1 MSRKRNNRRA
11 VNGLLLLDKPAG
23 MSSNEALQQVKRL
36 FNAQKAGHTGSLDPL
51 ATGMLPICLGEATKI
66 SGFLLDADK
75 RYRMTCKLGIKTAT
89 ADAEGEI
96 LQQRPV
102 PQLDPGQL
110 ESALVGF
117 RGEIQQIPPMYSALK
132 HQGER
137 LYKLARQG
145 QEVERAPRTVLIH
158 ELTVLRQGDD
168 EIDLEVA
175 CSKGTYVRALAEDLG
190 EALGCGAHVASLRRL
205 AVGPYRDADAMIS
218 LEELRHLSE
227 DGYAALD
234 QRLLAVESAL
244 YDWPQIRLSADSA
257 FYLRQG
263 QAVLVPKAPTSGL
276 VRLYDQHEQFLGVG
290 EIQDDGKVGPRRLFH
305 LPRAATG

>member
-1 MSRKRNNRRA
+1 MSRKRNHRRA

-23 MSSNEALQQVKRL
+23 MSSNDALQQVKRL

-75 RYRMTCKLGIKTAT
+75 RYRMTCKLGVKTAT
-89 ADAEGEI
+89 GDTEGEV
-96 LQQRPV
+96 LERRPV
-102 PQLDPGQL
+102 PSLDAGAL
-110 ESALVGF
+110 EPVLARF

-145 QEVERAPRTVLIH
+145 QEVERAPRTVVIH
-158 ELTVLRQGDD
+158 ELTLLRLAED

-190 EALGCGAHVASLRRL
+190 EALGCGAHVSALRRL
-205 AVGPYRDADAMIS
+205 AVGPYRDPDAMVT
-218 LEELRHLSE
+218 LDTLRELAG
-227 DGYAALD
+227 DGYQALD
-234 QRLLAVESAL
+234 RQLLAVESAL
-244 YDWPQIRLSADSA
+244 YDWPEIRLTADSA
-257 FYLRQG
+257 FYMRQG
-263 QAVLVPKAPTSGL
+263 QAVQVPKAPTAGW
-276 VRLYDQHEQFLGVG
+276 VRLYDQDQRFLGVG
-290 EIQDDGKVGPRRLFH
+290 EIQDDGKVAPRRMFH
-305 LPRAATG
+305 LSGAVAG

>member
-89 ADAEGEI
+89 GDAEGEI

-110 ESALVGF
+110 ESALAGF

-190 EALGCGAHVASLRRL
+190 EALGCGAHVAALRRL
-205 AVGPYRDADAMIS
+205 AVGPYRDPDAMIT
-218 LEELRHLSE
+218 LDDVRHLAE

-234 QRLLAVESAL
+234 PRLLAVESAL

-290 EIQDDGKVGPRRLFH
+290 EIQDDGKVAPRRLFH

>member
-11 VNGLLLLDKPAG
+11 VNGLLLLDKPSG

-89 ADAEGEI
+89 GDAEGEV
-96 LQQRPV
+96 LVQRPV
-102 PQLDPGQL
+102 PEL
-110 ESALVGF
+110 EAAALEQVLSRF

-145 QEVERAPRTVLIH
+145 QEVERAPRTVVIH
-158 ELTVLRQGDD
+158 ELTVLRLEGD

-190 EALGCGAHVASLRRL
+190 EALGCGAHVSALRRL
-205 AVGPYRDADAMIS
+205 AVGPYRDPEAMVT
-218 LEELRHLSE
+218 LDELRHWAT
-227 DGYAALD
+227 DGFAALD
-234 QRLLAVESAL
+234 EHLLAVESAL
-244 YDWPQIRLSADSA
+244 YDWPQVRLSADSA
-257 FYLRQG
+257 FYMRQG
-263 QAVLVPKAPTSGL
+263 QAVLVPKAPTAGC
-276 VRLYDQHEQFLGVG
+276 VRLYDQNDRFLGVG
-290 EIQDDGKVGPRRLFH
+290 EIQDDGKVAPRRLFH
-305 LPRAATG
+305 LPKAAAG